1 MKLIH
6 RAGAVIMAAAFALVG
21 CSSGSSGYSS
31 SSGSGGYSGS
41 SGSGGYSGSS
51 GSGGYSSSGGSGEW
65 GSTSYQAAE
74 PAQAAPPAPVG
85 WPEGGLGW
93 DQAGSYAG
101 TYQRVCGPLISMRNT
116 YDGAFVN
123 VGRDYPHPGR
133 FTFILW
139 GYELQPLPRG
149 ATICAS
155 GSIYIYEG
163 TTAQIELGSPA
174 ELEIWE

>member
-1 MKLIH
+1 MKNVH
-6 RAGAVIMAAAFALVG
+6 RAGAVFMAAAFALAG
-21 CSSGSSGYSS
+21 CSSGYSGYSETDD
-31 SSGSGGYSGS
+31 YSGPDD
-41 SGSGGYSGSS
+41 YSD
-51 GSGGYSSSGGSGEW
+51 SGGYSSSGGSGGW
-65 GSTSYQAAE
+65 GSTAYQAAE
-74 PAQAAPPAPVG
+74 PAQDARPASVG

-93 DQAGSYAG
+93 DQAGEYAG
-101 TYQRVCGPLISMRNT
+101 TYQRVCGPLTSMRNT

-123 VGRDYPHPGR
+123 VGRDYPHSGR